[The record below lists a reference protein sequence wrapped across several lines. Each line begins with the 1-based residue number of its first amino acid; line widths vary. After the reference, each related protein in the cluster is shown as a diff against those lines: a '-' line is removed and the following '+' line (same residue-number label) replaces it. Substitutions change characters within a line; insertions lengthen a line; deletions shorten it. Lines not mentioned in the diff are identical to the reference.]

1 MRTIAWKKVVFSI
14 VLCFLA
20 GGVGSVF
27 TASSIPTWY
36 ASLNKPF
43 FNPPNWIFGPV
54 WTTLYFLMAISF
66 YSIWVSKYEKKKKKD
81 AVIVFLLQLLLNT
94 VWSIVFFG
102 FKDPLLALV
111 IILLLWASILSMIIK
126 FYAIRK
132 FSGLLQIPYLL
143 WVSFAT
149 VLNISIVLLNT

>member
-1 MRTIAWKKVVFSI
+1 MKTIDLKKLLISI
-14 VLCFLA
+14 VVCFLA
-20 GGVGSVF
+20 GGIGSVF

-36 ASLNKPF
+36 AALNKPF

-66 YSIWVSKYEKKKKKD
+66 YSIWISKGEKKKKKN
-81 AVIVFLLQLLLNT
+81 AVLLFIVQLLLNT

-102 FKDPLLALV
+102 FKYPLLALV

-126 FYAIRK
+126 FYSIRK